1 LATQDRRPQT
11 EDRRPKTADLIYSSF
26 VSHPLVLALFP
37 DADKAEVGARAM
49 HALGIGRQAIS
60 VVARN
65 HREEN
70 ALARVMD
77 ATPGADLEDS
87 RPAARFG
94 ELSAVVIAATASV
107 MPGVGPLVAAGPL
120 AAELGEVVGHLAG
133 GLAGVL
139 EQAGVGPDRAA
150 SWQESVARGQPM
162 LGIHVAE
169 ERVGEV
175 GASLR
180 QSGATEVAVAQWE
193 GDLPG

>member
-1 LATQDRRPQT
+1 
-11 EDRRPKTADLIYSSF
+11 
-26 VSHPLVLALFP
+26 
-37 DADKAEVGARAM
+37 
-49 HALGIGRQAIS
+49 
-60 VVARN
+60 
-65 HREEN
+65 
-70 ALARVMD
+70 
-77 ATPGADLEDS
+77 
-87 RPAARFG
+87 
-94 ELSAVVIAATASV
+94 